1 MDRNTAVIALMGQ
14 LSGTVIILTS
24 LVIWWSRKKQQ
35 QNALPPD
42 GLRRIE
48 ARLSEMQQALDT
60 VAVEVERISEAQR
73 FTTKLLAERAPE
85 AVHVGGASRVAES
98 SPVRR

>member
-1 MDRNTAVIALMGQ
+1 MDRNTTILALMGQ

-24 LVIWWSRKKQQ
+24 LVIWWSRKRQQ
-35 QNALPPD
+35 AVLPPD
-42 GLRRIE
+42 SLQRIE
-48 ARLSEMQQALDT
+48 ARLSEMQQSIDT

-73 FTTKLLAERAPE
+73 FTTKLLSEQGPGE
-85 AVHVGGASRVAES
+85 AIHARDASRVAEP